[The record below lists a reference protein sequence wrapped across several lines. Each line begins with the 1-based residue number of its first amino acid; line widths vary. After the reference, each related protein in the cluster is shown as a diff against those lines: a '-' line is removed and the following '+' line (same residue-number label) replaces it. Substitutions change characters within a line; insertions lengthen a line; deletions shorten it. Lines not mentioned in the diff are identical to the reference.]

1 MGLGWF
7 RWDLDVLRGTW
18 MTFLGLGC
26 LLWDLVNLGG
36 TWMTLLTK
44 AKWPLIEKKK
54 VKTDLTSADTSFW
67 VTGARDCII
76 DVGVADVLVR
86 LDAIR

>member
-1 MGLGWF
+1 
-7 RWDLDVLRGTW
+7 
-18 MTFLGLGC
+18 
-26 LLWDLVNLGG
+26 LLI
-36 TWMTLLTK
+36 K
-44 AKWPLIEKKK
+44 AKWPFIESEKGK

-76 DVGVADVLVR
+76 DIGVTDVLVR